1 MPPAPKREG
10 PPKRGGSWGKPEP
23 KPLEWRAAAAAAAAA
38 AEEPEPEP
46 EPEEPPELPEE
57 RAAAAAEAWEEE
69 VRTGTS
75 CRGGRQH
82 ARGAEERW
90 QRGAEGERTAAG
102 PPESTEGMQER
113 GALRGGER
121 GAAGRTHSRHTRA
134 RATARALQGGAS
146 DSEGGARGARGAAR
160 RADSHQAWHGA
171 LCVLGLLGEDGGHR
185 LRLHAGANVALLC
198 VEAVQQVH
206 IMWPGGTGGAAEA
219 QREVLGMGH
228 GLSEAPRGGGRSQT
242 SSACQSPSPACAC
255 QRLQCSCC
263 LQSAPERR
271 REGGERTSVQGSKAE
286 TVRARRERGG
296 GLGGSAPLAGAA
308 GRAGGSAHLD
318 LDGQQGGQGAPEAVK
333 LHGGGREGQKA
344 ER

>member
-38 AEEPEPEP
+38 EEPEPEPEP

-228 GLSEAPRGGGRSQT
+228 GLSEAPRGGGEVKPALLASLLLQLALVSA
-242 SSACQSPSPACAC
+242 SSAHAACRA
-255 QRLQCSCC
+255 
-263 LQSAPERR
+263 RR
-271 REGGERTSVQGSKAE
+271 RGGERE
-286 TVRARRERGG
+286 E
-296 GLGGSAPLAGAA
+296 SAPVCRAA
-308 GRAGGSAHLD
+308 RQRL
-318 LDGQQGGQGAPEAVK
+318 
-333 LHGGGREGQKA
+333 
-344 ER
+344 